1 MVEKFKQLTIFD
13 LQTKTQANNLKK
25 IIGEELKEYNIKEN
39 FSGGTLRELQEYL
52 NKQKNYK
59 EYHEKL
65 IETLLKYF
73 PLLDDSL
80 HTEKTGIWDSK
91 KGWYRYVIPK
101 QSGPIYSLAYI
112 PNEFFTKGVD

>member
-1 MVEKFKQLTIFD
+1 MQLNIFEM
-13 LQTKTQANNLKK
+13 QEVAKAKNLRK
-25 IIGEELKEYNIKEN
+25 IIAEELREYNIKEN
-39 FSGGTLRELQEYL
+39 FSDGTLRELQEYL

-73 PLLDDSL
+73 PIVEDSL
-80 HTEKTGIWDSK
+80 HAEKIGIWDSG
-91 KGWYRYVIPK
+91 KGWYRYVIPKK

-112 PNEFFTKGVD
+112 PNIFFTKGVD